1 VRIAVIGGGI
11 SGLTVAHGL
20 VGRGHDVVLVDEGAD
35 PGGLVASTRVEGF
48 LCEHG
53 PQALLDGAEEVRGLI
68 AGAGLESRMV
78 RALPASRRRSVY
90 VGGALRPFPASPPAL
105 VKTNLLSARG
115 KLRLLREPFVRRGG
129 GEDESVFDF
138 VARRFGAEAA
148 ARAAAP
154 ALIGVY
160 AGDAGALSV
169 AAALPRLVALE
180 QEHGS
185 ILRGMFRA
193 RGRSRLGRPVSFPH
207 GVAELP
213 RALAAALGGRRRAG
227 RARAIEPRAGGW
239 RVALDGETLEVERA
253 VLATPAAAAAEL
265 LGPHAPVAAEALRAI
280 PHAPVAVACLGFRA
294 PAGGALDL
302 GMDLDGYGFVVAR
315 GEGIK
320 LLGCQIESSVFPG
333 RAPDG
338 GVLLRALV
346 GGTFD
351 RTLVDA
357 DDQTLADQATGDL
370 RRAAGLRRDPDVV
383 RIFRARPGIP
393 QYERG
398 HLARVRAVD
407 DALARLPGLSLIG
420 HALRGVGLSACIQTA
435 TSTARDIG
443 A

>member
-20 VGRGHDVVLVDEGAD
+20 VGRGHDVVLVDDGNE
-35 PGGLVASTRVEGF
+35 PGGLVASTRVDGF
-48 LCEHG
+48 LCEQG
-53 PQALLDGAEEVRGLI
+53 PQALLDGAEEVRALI
-68 AGAGLESRMV
+68 AGAGLESRLV
-78 RALPASRRRSVY
+78 RALPAARRRSVY
-90 VGGALRPFPASPPAL
+90 VGGALRPVPTSPPAL
-105 VKTNLLSARG
+105 IKTSLLGARA

-154 ALIGVY
+154 ALIGIY
-160 AGDAGALSV
+160 AGDATALS
-169 AAALPRLVALE
+169 AAAAFPRLVALE
-180 QEHGS
+180 REHGS
-185 ILRGMFRA
+185 ILRGMFRS
-193 RGRSRLGRPVSFPH
+193 RGGSRLGRPVSFPD
-207 GVAELP
+207 GLAELP
-213 RALAAALGGRRRAG
+213 RALSAALGERRRAG
-227 RARAIEPRAGGW
+227 RARALEPYAGGW
-239 RVALDGETLEVERA
+239 RVALESGTLEVERT
-253 VLATPAAAAAEL
+253 VLATPAAAAAAL
-265 LGPHAPVAAEALRAI
+265 LAPHAPAAADALRAI
-280 PHAPVAVACLGFRA
+280 PHAPVAVICLGFRG
-294 PAGGALDL
+294 PASGALDL
-302 GMDLDGYGFVVAR
+302 GMNLDSYGFVVAR

-333 RAPDG
+333 RAPEG

-351 RTLVDA
+351 PALVDA
-357 DDQTLADQATGDL
+357 DDQTLATQVTGDL
-370 RRAAGLRRDPDVV
+370 RRAAGLRRDPDLV

-393 QYERG
+393 QYDRG

-407 DALARLPGLSLIG
+407 DALVRLPGLRVVG

-435 TSTARDIG
+435 TSTTRDIG